1 MHVLK
6 RSATVCEAQGAF
18 THGKKAIVF
27 TALKRPQAM
36 ALRQFVRATEPNAF
50 ILISNTS
57 EIIGK
62 GFLNS

>member
-1 MHVLK
+1 
-6 RSATVCEAQGAF
+6 
-18 THGKKAIVF
+18 
-27 TALKRPQAM
+27 M

>member
-1 MHVLK
+1 MCS
-6 RSATVCEAQGAF
+6 SAARPSARRRAPSP
-18 THGKKAIVF
+18 HGKKAIVF